1 MEWFYAWLGGIRQTS
16 GSTGFREL
24 LIDPHPAGDVNQA
37 TTEYETPYG
46 RVCCH
51 WEKRENAMRM
61 RLTIPENSTA
71 LIRVSADSP
80 DKIRLDGSPLPATVP
95 FVNER
100 EKSFIRLGSGKYLLE
115 F

>member
-1 MEWFYAWLGGIRQTS
+1 M
-16 GSTGFREL
+16 
-24 LIDPHPAGDVNQA
+24 H
-37 TTEYETPYG
+37 
-46 RVCCH
+46 
-51 WEKRENAMRM
+51 M

-100 EKSFIRLGSGKYLLE
+100 EKSFIR
-115 F
+115 